1 MTEISR
7 PDDPMRPTPSGK
19 MDVWSLF
26 FSQFKI
32 GDEVIIIDEYDEIT
46 IGKFVGYTEDN
57 CIIKGQS
64 EIIIP
69 WVDIRFMS
77 HDGFPCKKLMG
88 ADGSRLI
95 EQVDTLSTKE
105 AMRRVLV
112 SSVGTSGRL
121 KETNL
126 LDQAVFGDPFLIEGV
141 TARLYNAGNDSPYH
155 WSNGPGYLWEEI
167 ICLEAKDG
175 AQAQLFGLDTIYHF
189 QAS

>member
-7 PDDPMRPTPSGK
+7 PDDPMRPTSGK
-19 MDVWSLF
+19 MDVWTLF

-32 GDEVIIIDEYDEIT
+32 GDEVVIIDEDDQIT
-46 IGKFVGYTEDN
+46 VGKFIGYTEDS
-57 CIIKGQS
+57 CIIKDQFDT
-64 EIIIP
+64 IIP
-69 WVDIRFMS
+69 WVNIRFMS

-95 EQVDTLSTKE
+95 EKIDTLGTKE
-105 AMRRVLV
+105 AIRTALTC
-112 SSVGTSGRL
+112 SVGASGSL

-141 TARLYNAGNDSPYH
+141 KAKLYNAGNDSPYY

-167 ICLEAKDG
+167 VCLEAKDG
-175 AQAQLFGLDTIYHF
+175 AQAQLFGLNTIYHF
-189 QAS
+189 SHG